1 MRLIRR
7 WGFPVAILLFLCVM
21 STGCQSTQPPSYKT
35 PPTHVERTVTDD
47 GDDSAAP
54 AMGAVEATLRDAHA
68 AWEGTPHR
76 LGGTSIHGVDCS
88 GFLYVLFP
96 ALFHAALPRTTAAQ
110 ARAGAPVH
118 TSDLQPGDLV
128 FFRPSR
134 KVRHVG
140 VYLSNGEFLH
150 VPNSGVRVN
159 RLDEPYW
166 ANAYWMARR
175 VLGDTDRETSR
186 PEDQGAQDAPRTGW

>member
-1 MRLIRR
+1 MRQIRR
-7 WGFPVAILLFLCVM
+7 WGFHVVVVLSLCA
-21 STGCQSTQPPSYKT
+21 STGCQSTQPLPYGDSSDT
-35 PPTHVERTVTDD
+35 ERVATDD
-47 GDDSAAP
+47 ANDGAMP
-54 AMGAVEATLRDAHA
+54 AMGAVEATLRDAYA

-76 LGGTSIHGVDCS
+76 LGGTSTQGVDCS

-96 ALFHAALPRTTAAQ
+96 ALFNTALPRTTAAQ
-110 ARAGAPVH
+110 AHAGMPVRA
-118 TSDLQPGDLV
+118 SNLQPGDLV
-128 FFRPSR
+128 FFRPAR

-159 RLDEPYW
+159 RLNEPYW

-175 VLGDTDRETSR
+175 VLGDTNRGTSE
-186 PEDQGAQDAPRTGW
+186 PEDRGAPAAPRTGW

>member
-1 MRLIRR
+1 MRPIQR
-7 WGFPVAILLFLCVM
+7 WSLPVAVLLSLCVG
-21 STGCQSTQPPSYKT
+21 TGCQSTQPLPHETS
-35 PPTHVERTVTDD
+35 PTQVERTATDD
-47 GDDSAAP
+47 GHDSTVP

-76 LGGTSIHGVDCS
+76 LGGTSMQGVDCS

-96 ALFHAALPRTTAAQ
+96 ALFNTALPRTTTAQ

-118 TSDLQPGDLV
+118 ASDLQPGDLV

-134 KVRHVG
+134 KGRHVG
-140 VYLSNGEFLH
+140 VYLSQEEFLH

-166 ANAYWMARR
+166 ADAYWMARR
-175 VLGDTDRETSR
+175 VLGDADRATSR
-186 PEDQGAQDAPRTGW
+186 PEDRGAQDAPRTGW